1 MTCNFIERIID
12 PLQSRC
18 QVLKIIPPSK
28 QEVAKHL
35 NKIIIDEIGKGF
47 NVDFLVN
54 IVNTHYPDIRKMLNT
69 IQLSIKDN
77 ELVLDESIMVSSN
90 YIKQVIEEL
99 KQKKTNFRKLRQ
111 IIADSGVKDF
121 EELYRALFDNANE
134 YAIGR
139 EGSIAII
146 LNEHQYHSNFRI
158 DKEVNIASA
167 LAKIIEI
174 KKPQV
179 I

>member
-1 MTCNFIERIID
+1 
-12 PLQSRC
+12 
-18 QVLKIIPPSK
+18 
-28 QEVAKHL
+28 
-35 NKIIIDEIGKGF
+35 
-47 NVDFLVN
+47 
-54 IVNTHYPDIRKMLNT
+54 MLNT
-69 IQLSIKDN
+69 IQLSIKDGKL
-77 ELVLDESIMVSSN
+77 EVDESIMVSSN
-90 YIKQVIEEL
+90 YIKQIIAEL
-99 KQKKTNFRKLRQ
+99 KNKKTDYRKLRQ

-121 EELYRALFDNANE
+121 EGLYRALFDYASE

-139 EGSIAII
+139 EGSVAMI

-158 DKEVNIASA
+158 DKEINIASA

>member
-1 MTCNFIERIID
+1 
-12 PLQSRC
+12 
-18 QVLKIIPPSK
+18 
-28 QEVAKHL
+28 
-35 NKIIIDEIGKGF
+35 
-47 NVDFLVN
+47 
-54 IVNTHYPDIRKMLNT
+54 MLNT

-77 ELVLDESIMVSSN
+77 ELVVDESILVSNN
-90 YIKQVIEEL
+90 YVNEVLKEL
-99 KQKKTNFRKLRQ
+99 KNKKTNYRKLRQ

-121 EELYRALFDNANE
+121 EGLYRSLFDNASH
-134 YAIGR
+134 YAPGR
-139 EGSIAII
+139 EGSVAMI

-158 DKEVNIASA
+158 DKEINIASA

>member
-1 MTCNFIERIID
+1 
-12 PLQSRC
+12 
-18 QVLKIIPPSK
+18 
-28 QEVAKHL
+28 
-35 NKIIIDEIGKGF
+35 
-47 NVDFLVN
+47 
-54 IVNTHYPDIRKMLNT
+54 MLNT
-69 IQLSIKDN
+69 IQLSTKDN
-77 ELVLDESIMVSSN
+77 KLVLDESIIVSSS
-90 YIKQVIEEL
+90 YTKKVIAEL
-99 KQKKTNFRKLRQ
+99 KNPKTDYRKLRQ

-121 EELYRALFDNANE
+121 EGLYRALFDHAHE

-139 EGSIAII
+139 EGSIAVI